1 MAFGATIMAWWQKQK
16 VDIIL
21 LVVLFVVAAV
31 PRLWGLGT
39 FLTADEKNWIG
50 RSYEFV
56 RAFKDFR
63 FNDMLQTTHPG
74 VITLW
79 VAGVAVIGTVLTR
92 HIPFSSQTLQH
103 FVWSSQAG
111 VALVNALAVPAMY
124 FLFKKLLPGR
134 TLPFVAALFVAL
146 DPFVIGYSRVAH
158 VDALLMSFLTVTI
171 LSLIIWGKTGF
182 NRHWLVISAVLFGV
196 ALLSKVPAIFSLPY
210 LLLVVLVF
218 HTKGV
223 FQRQFMK
230 ARSRD
235 LLEWLMVAGL
245 LFVIVWPAILF
256 VPNPQGNVLTLKRD
270 IVSAAQTPHNTTE
283 EYTLNPWHYP
293 TALLARTT
301 PVTLVFSLAAV
312 AFLLAGLFTR
322 KDFLPTVD
330 SRVPWLLVGYVFFF
344 VVMMTLGAKKGDR
357 YILPVWP
364 AIDMLAAL
372 GVWGIASR
380 LKFAGN
386 LSRAF
391 LWVGGAVAAWLLMT
405 VAWYHP
411 YEIAYSNPLF
421 ADNLSQELGWG
432 EGLEQVAGWLDEH
445 SPNAIVASWYPEEL
459 GAFTTARVAHI
470 NAHEQNQVQFV
481 VLYKNMFGRAAD
493 HPANNFIDEY
503 FKKREPVFVAQVAGK
518 EFAWVYAKPVYE
530 RVVGELTPD
539 VAVGQEVAVTHE
551 HMAAVEVFAATY
563 SGKATAGEMIV
574 TLKDGLSGA
583 TLYSWVVPV
592 TSLNDAGWT
601 RFLLPADL
609 ELAGRKVVVEVTG
622 RGTSTGNAPT
632 VRYAGRHDYIPGDYL
647 LSRVGWLAA
656 NDQKS
661 GDLAVRLRYRVGT
674 DLATDEESRLFER
687 N

>member
-1 MAFGATIMAWWQKQK
+1 MAFGAKITSFWRRNTI
-16 VDIIL
+16 DILLIVVL
-21 LVVLFVVAAV
+21 LVVAGV

-79 VAGVAVIGTVLTR
+79 VVGGAVIATIVTR

-124 FLFKKLLPGR
+124 FLLRKLLPGR
-134 TLPFVAALFVAL
+134 TLPFLAALFVAL

-158 VDALLMSFLTVTI
+158 VDALLMSFLTLTI
-171 LSLIIWGKTGF
+171 LSLLIYGKTQF
-182 NRHWLVISAVLFGV
+182 DRRWLVVSAVLFGI
-196 ALLSKVPAIFSLPY
+196 ALLSKVPAIFSLPF
-210 LLLVVLVF
+210 LLLTVLVF
-218 HTKGV
+218 HMKGL
-223 FQRQFMK
+223 FERPFMK
-230 ARSRD
+230 ERGRD
-235 LLEWLMVAGL
+235 ILEWLLIAGL
-245 LFVIVWPAILF
+245 LFVFVWPAILF

-293 TALLARTT
+293 AALLARTT
-301 PVTLVFSLAAV
+301 PVTLIFSLVAV
-312 AFLLAGLFTR
+312 GLLLAGLFTR

-330 SRVPWLLVGYVFFF
+330 SRVAWLLVGYIFFF

-364 AIDMLAAL
+364 AIDILAAL
-372 GVWGIASR
+372 GVWGMASW
-380 LKFAGN
+380 LKLKQDPIKVFFWG
-386 LSRAF
+386 
-391 LWVGGAVAAWLLMT
+391 GGAVATWLLVT
-405 VAWYHP
+405 VVWYHP
-411 YEIAYSNPLF
+411 YEIAYSNPLL

-432 EGLEQVAGWLDEH
+432 EGLEQVAGWLNEH
-445 SPNAIVASWYPEEL
+445 SPNAVVASWYPEEL
-459 GAFTTARVAHI
+459 GAFTMARVVHI
-470 NAHEQNQVQFV
+470 NAHEQNQVQYV
-481 VLYKNMFGRAAD
+481 VLYKNMFGRAPD

-503 FKKREPVFVAQVAGK
+503 YQKREPVFVAHVAGR

-539 VAVGQEVAVTHE
+539 VVVGQELAVSHE
-551 HMAAVEVFAATY
+551 HLAVVEVFAATY

-574 TLKDGLSGA
+574 ALKDGLHGA
-583 TLYSWVVPV
+583 ALHAWEVPV
-592 TSLNDAGWT
+592 ASLNDAGWT
-601 RFLLPADL
+601 RFWLPADMEL
-609 ELAGRKVVVEVTG
+609 EGKRVVIQIST
-622 RGTSTGNAPT
+622 RGTSPGNAPT
-632 VRYAGRHDYIPGDYL
+632 VRYAATHDYIPGDYL
-647 LSRVGWLAA
+647 LSRVGSLAA
-656 NDQKS
+656 NDKKS

-674 DLATDEESRLFER
+674 DLASDEESKLFTR
-687 N
+687 

>member
-1 MAFGATIMAWWQKQK
+1 MAFGATTTAWWQRHKT
-16 VDIIL
+16 DIIL
-21 LVVLFVVAAV
+21 MAVLFAVAAV

-74 VITLW
+74 VVTLW
-79 VAGVAVIGTVLTR
+79 VVGVAVIGTVVTR

-111 VALVNALAVPAMY
+111 VALVNVLAVPAMY
-124 FLFKKLLPGR
+124 FLLKKLLPGR
-134 TLPFVAALFVAL
+134 ALPFLAALFIAL

-158 VDALLMSFLTVTI
+158 VDALLMSFLTLTI

-182 NRHWLVISAVLFGV
+182 NRRWLVTSAVLFGI

-223 FQRQFMK
+223 FQRQFMR

-235 LLEWLMVAGL
+235 LLEWLMIAGL

-293 TALLARTT
+293 AALLARTT
-301 PVTLVFSLAAV
+301 PVTLIFSLVAV
-312 AFLLAGLFTR
+312 GLLLAGLVTR
-322 KDFLPTVD
+322 KDLLPTVD
-330 SRVPWLLVGYVFFF
+330 SKVAWLLVAYIALF

-364 AIDMLAAL
+364 AVDILAAL

-380 LKFAGN
+380 PKFRRDPMRVFFWG
-386 LSRAF
+386 
-391 LWVGGAVAAWLLMT
+391 GGAVAAFLLVT

-411 YEIAYSNPLF
+411 YELAYSNPLF

-432 EGLEQVAGWLDEH
+432 EGLEQVAGWLNEH

-481 VLYKNMFGRAAD
+481 VLYKNMFGRAPD

-503 FKKREPVFVAQVAGK
+503 YKKHEPVFVAQVAGK

-530 RVVGELTPD
+530 RVVGELTPEL
-539 VAVGQEVAVTHE
+539 AVGQEVAVNHE
-551 HMAAVEVFAATY
+551 HLAAVEVFAATY

-574 TLKDGLSGA
+574 TLKDGFQGIALH
-583 TLYSWVVPV
+583 SWAVPV

-601 RFLLPADL
+601 RFLLPIDL
-609 ELAGRKVVVEVTG
+609 ELAGKNVVVEISG
-622 RGTSTGNAPT
+622 RGTSGGNAPT
-632 VRYAGRHDYIPGDYL
+632 VRYASTHDYVPGDYL
-647 LSRVGWLAA
+647 VSRSGPLSA
-656 NDQKS
+656 NDKKS